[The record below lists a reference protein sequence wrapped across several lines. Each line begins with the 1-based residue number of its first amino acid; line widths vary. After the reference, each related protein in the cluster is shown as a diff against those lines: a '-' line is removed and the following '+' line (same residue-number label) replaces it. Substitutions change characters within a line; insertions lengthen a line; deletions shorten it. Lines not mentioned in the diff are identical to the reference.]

1 MFEGFH
7 GVIFCSFREFIAL
20 VLFSVRCSS
29 SPLKSHPFTTGL
41 RSTWSKFTSVDAF
54 LDLIA
59 GPSEMPGE
67 LLKTPWE
74 NRSNARRLQRPR
86 FASSFAQILLSTII
100 GAMVA
105 YTSVLPFSPTGT
117 HGDSSPKAAL
127 VMTVTLT
134 TVLHLILTSLDGTSH
149 ELNPKR
155 SIRVLGSRIIPVFL
169 AGLGKSLFTATLV
182 APMLAITA
190 AVLVTEQDWEEILN
204 VVFACMATALIV
216 TLYMHG
222 IDEAARSLLCTPY
235 AKLKQ
240 LVDEISDDDRSD
252 TCLDVVLYS
261 ILHADE
267 ALVKQLGMPLTRP
280 RVLDL
285 EVEEGKRNAESIK
298 TMANTLL
305 YGVEN
310 GSPLEEDILRVTLL
324 ESLGGT
330 SSDGS
335 SQGGLEGADTR
346 HAHAVRMWVQPG
358 DAVKEGGKRSEPLAI
373 PLVRALCAYVGGLGE
388 ALVICS
394 AHLSPTGNVWLL
406 PPGAIACAEYAIRAA
421 CRCIIWNFSNSTR
434 ALADWR
440 STHLSMLVPV
450 VLTSVC
456 RLEAG
461 LVKYAQTRA
470 GGKPSEHVDNKIDLI
485 KTESPEL
492 LSLYRAC
499 NRNASI
505 ILEKL
510 QSLEGTRK
518 VDLELDH
525 ECNKWTKE
533 LLSRHP
539 SPSVKKYSDGVLIPL
554 PSR

>member
-1 MFEGFH
+1 MF
-7 GVIFCSFREFIAL
+7 
-20 VLFSVRCSS
+20 
-29 SPLKSHPFTTGL
+29 
-41 RSTWSKFTSVDAF
+41 
-54 LDLIA
+54 
-59 GPSEMPGE
+59 
-67 LLKTPWE
+67 
-74 NRSNARRLQRPR
+74 
-86 FASSFAQILLSTII
+86 
-100 GAMVA
+100 
-105 YTSVLPFSPTGT
+105 
-117 HGDSSPKAAL
+117 
-127 VMTVTLT
+127 
-134 TVLHLILTSLDGTSH
+134 
-149 ELNPKR
+149 
-155 SIRVLGSRIIPVFL
+155 
-169 AGLGKSLFTATLV
+169 
-182 APMLAITA
+182 AITA
-190 AVLVTEQDWEEILN
+190 AVLVTEQDWEDLLN
-204 VVFACMATALIV
+204 VVFSCVVTALIV

-240 LVDEISDDDRSD
+240 LVDEVSDDDRID
-252 TCLDVVLYS
+252 TCLDVALYS

-285 EVEEGKRNAESIK
+285 EVEERKRNAESIK

-346 HAHAVRMWVQPG
+346 HAHAVKMWVQPG
-358 DAVKEGGKRSEPLAI
+358 DAVRGGGKRSEPLAV

-388 ALVICS
+388 ALIICS
-394 AHLSPTGNVWLL
+394 AQVSLAGNVWLL

-461 LVKYAQTRA
+461 LVKYAQTRS
-470 GGKPSEHVDNKIDLI
+470 GGKPSDHVDNKIDLI

-492 LSLYRAC
+492 LSLFRAC
-499 NRNASI
+499 NQTAEM
-505 ILEKL
+505 ILEKV
-510 QSLEGTRK
+510 QSLEGKRK

-539 SPSVKKYSDGVLIPL
+539 SPSVKKYGDGVLMPL

>member
-1 MFEGFH
+1 VPLYVAAF
-7 GVIFCSFREFIAL
+7 VNSFSCFR
-20 VLFSVRCSS
+20 FSVRCSS
-29 SPLKSHPFTTGL
+29 SPLKSHPFTNAL

-59 GPSEMPGE
+59 GPSETPGE
-67 LLKTPWE
+67 LLKNPLE
-74 NRSNARRLQRPR
+74 DHSNARRLQRPR

-100 GAMVA
+100 GAIVA

-127 VMTVTLT
+127 VMTCTLT
-134 TVLHLILTSLDGTSH
+134 VVLHLILTSLDGTSH
-149 ELNPKR
+149 ELNPQR
-155 SIRVLGSRIIPVFL
+155 SIRVLGSRTIPVFL
-169 AGLGKSLFTATLV
+169 AGLGKSLVTATLV
-182 APMLAITA
+182 VPMCAITA
-190 AVLVTEQDWEEILN
+190 AVLVTEQDWEEIWN
-204 VVFACMATALIV
+204 VGFACVVTALIV

-222 IDEAARSLLCTPY
+222 IDQAARSLLCTPY

-240 LVDEISDDDRSD
+240 LVDEISDDDSSD

-285 EVEEGKRNAESIK
+285 EVEERKRNAESIK

-310 GSPLEEDILRVTLL
+310 GSPLQEDILRVTLL

-330 SSDGS
+330 TSDGS
-335 SQGGLEGADTR
+335 SHGGLEGADTR
-346 HAHAVRMWVQPG
+346 HANTVKMWVQLG
-358 DAVKEGGKRSEPLAI
+358 DAVRGGGKRSEPLAV
-373 PLVRALCAYVGGLGE
+373 PLVRALCAYVGGIGE
-388 ALVICS
+388 ALAICS
-394 AHLSPTGNVWLL
+394 AQASLPGNVWLL
-406 PPGAIACAEYAIRAA
+406 PPGAIACAEYAVRAA

-470 GGKPSEHVDNKIDLI
+470 GGKSSDYEKIDLI

-499 NRNASI
+499 NRSAAM
-505 ILEKL
+505 ILEKV

-533 LLSRHP
+533 LLSHHP
-539 SPSVKKYSDGVLIPL
+539 SPSGKKYSDGVLMPL
-554 PSR
+554 TSR